1 MKKSIFT
8 ALVCL
13 ALSVAIFAGCTPAE
27 PQTID
32 SQYNV
37 TLPQSADFSVSA
49 DKTSAKA
56 QEQVTLT
63 VTMTNTDKYLTA
75 VKYNGNTCNGEN
87 GVYTFT
93 MPSEDVSVTVET
105 ADYVTV
111 TEDGDFATLDE
122 GNLYTVAQNATHN
135 SENILQKQWGFDV
148 WFDSN
153 YMSILN
159 SEIISSDTEVIGADA
174 LSVKSYS
181 KRDLGMSG
189 DNDFEI
195 VKAKVIIDTEKIGT
209 GTTWLTMT
217 FENDNLS
224 PKPSSTF
231 CVKVTV
237 VPYGQLQVETND
249 ATVSIDVSS
258 AGSDG
263 DTFTLRICDRDHI
276 DGSTVSSAFTD
287 YTLTVENG
295 KITVTFKY
303 VTGHGYWLRVT
314 KGNADDYLT
323 TLLISAKE
331 TATAVFTGDVK
342 YASTGTLTIT
352 QPNTTVDLVL
362 AD

>member
-1 MKKSIFT
+1 
-8 ALVCL
+8 
-13 ALSVAIFAGCTPAE
+13 
-27 PQTID
+27 
-32 SQYNV
+32 
-37 TLPQSADFSVSA
+37 
-49 DKTSAKA
+49 
-56 QEQVTLT
+56 
-63 VTMTNTDKYLTA
+63 
-75 VKYNGNTCNGEN
+75 
-87 GVYTFT
+87 
-93 MPSEDVSVTVET
+93 
-105 ADYVTV
+105 
-111 TEDGDFATLDE
+111 
-122 GNLYTVAQNATHN
+122 
-135 SENILQKQWGFDV
+135 
-148 WFDSN
+148 
-153 YMSILN
+153 MSILN

-342 YASTGTLTIT
+342 YASTGTLTIS